1 MVICAAG
8 WNHHA
13 PGHAICCQSTRVF
26 HNTLWVYTELMLVG
40 LRECHRLCCHALGQ
54 QCSAQHH
61 RAAFVPLFPKLVG
74 VEKRPTARS
83 TTGLMRGR
91 RNDRDESNR
100 TLVAHKDTSS
110 SQPGKVRQFCSGE
123 PRAGYTESP
132 KTRYSFA
139 WRASA
144 SLRFG
149 QSGKARPNA
158 AQKAGL

>member
-13 PGHAICCQSTRVF
+13 HGDAICCQSTRVF
-26 HNTLWVYTELMLVG
+26 HDTLCVFTEIRLVG
-40 LRECHRLCCHALGQ
+40 LRECHRLCRHDVGQ
-54 QCSAQHH
+54 SSAQHH
-61 RAAFVPLFPKLVG
+61 RAALVHLFPELVG
-74 VEKRPTARS
+74 AENRPTARS
-83 TTGLMRGR
+83 TMGLMRGR
-91 RNDRDESNR
+91 RNDRGERNR

-110 SQPGKVRQFCSGE
+110 SQPGKVRRFCSGE
-123 PRAGYTESP
+123 SGVAHAESP
-132 KTRYSFA
+132 KTKYSFA

-144 SLRFG
+144 SSRFG